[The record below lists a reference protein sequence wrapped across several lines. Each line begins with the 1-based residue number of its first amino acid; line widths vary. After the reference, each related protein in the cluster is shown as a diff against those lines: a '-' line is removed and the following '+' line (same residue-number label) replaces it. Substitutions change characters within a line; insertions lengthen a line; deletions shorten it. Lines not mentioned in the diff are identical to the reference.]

1 MLEFITS
8 KFQNLRRKLF
18 EAEFDCLHMGN
29 VTTSASEGYHRGLKK
44 AALGPTPNDDLYIAA
59 KKIIELA
66 NLREDEKSKKAA
78 FDANASFGKADDRE
92 RTVQDFST
100 FCNDRL
106 STESKS
112 SDDYLQ
118 FRTAEDTF
126 LVKCDYDKFDL
137 DVDQDLG
144 MSIDEINAEF
154 DKEEENAA
162 KEAELNEAET
172 KKLDM
177 LKDRLVGN
185 GTSVAAEYRTMLR
198 ESMKYIIPRFERT
211 RVVKL
216 VQMPE
221 GTWVL
226 CVLVVC

>member
-1 MLEFITS
+1 
-8 KFQNLRRKLF
+8 
-18 EAEFDCLHMGN
+18 
-29 VTTSASEGYHRGLKK
+29 LKK
-44 AALGPTPNDDLYIAA
+44 AALGPTPNDDLCIAA
-59 KKIIELA
+59 KKIIDLA

>member
-1 MLEFITS
+1 MKILNRSNSDKEI
-8 KFQNLRRKLF
+8 KWLAK
-18 EAEFDCLHMGN
+18 
-29 VTTSASEGYHRGLKK
+29 ASG
-44 AALGPTPNDDLYIAA
+44 
-59 KKIIELA
+59 
-66 NLREDEKSKKAA
+66 
-78 FDANASFGKADDRE
+78 
-92 RTVQDFST
+92 
-100 FCNDRL
+100 
-106 STESKS
+106 
-112 SDDYLQ
+112 SDDVKKTVKR
-118 FRTAEDTF
+118 FKN
-126 LVKCDYDKFDL
+126 LVLDKGTKAF
-137 DVDQDLG
+137 
-144 MSIDEINAEF
+144 DEINAEF

>member
-1 MLEFITS
+1 MRS
-8 KFQNLRRKLF
+8 MQNL
-18 EAEFDCLHMGN
+18 
-29 VTTSASEGYHRGLKK
+29 T
-44 AALGPTPNDDLYIAA
+44 
-59 KKIIELA
+59 
-66 NLREDEKSKKAA
+66 
-78 FDANASFGKADDRE
+78 
-92 RTVQDFST
+92 
-100 FCNDRL
+100 
-106 STESKS
+106 
-112 SDDYLQ
+112 
-118 FRTAEDTF
+118 
-126 LVKCDYDKFDL
+126 
-137 DVDQDLG
+137 
-144 MSIDEINAEF
+144 
-154 DKEEENAA
+154 KEEENAA